1 MWKGKFPPFRGLTVL
16 TMVINHLLNG
26 MILQAVPWYG
36 QAHHPHLIDQSIQA
50 ISLPIQ
56 GGCRVV
62 SGSLKKAGF
71 GKRVATRVSMEVIV
85 IS

>member
-1 MWKGKFPPFRGLTVL
+1 MGWSSKQSHGKGKP
-16 TMVINHLLNG
+16 I
-26 MILQAVPWYG
+26 
-36 QAHHPHLIDQSIQA
+36 PHLQA

-62 SGSLKKAGF
+62 SGSLKKAGV